1 MSRQNKKSSREADQD
16 GSPGRG
22 CRLRMNSV
30 YQKTASLSR
39 QKIQA
44 QGSARISSM
53 PISRIPVLYS
63 WDRLVSD
70 TMVLT

>member
-30 YQKTASLSR
+30 YQNTASLSR

-44 QGSARISSM
+44 QGLSQDQFNAHF
-53 PISRIPVLYS
+53 P
-63 WDRLVSD
+63 D
-70 TMVLT
+70 TRFVFLGQIGV